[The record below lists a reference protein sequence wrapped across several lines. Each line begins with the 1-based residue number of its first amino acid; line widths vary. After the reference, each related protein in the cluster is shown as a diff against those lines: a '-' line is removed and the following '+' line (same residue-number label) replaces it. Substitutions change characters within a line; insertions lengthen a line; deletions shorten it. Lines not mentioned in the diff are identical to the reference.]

1 MKHILTIATILLIIC
16 SVQALAE
23 EITLYNSEGTAI
35 AYIDTDDEMTIY
47 LWKGQ
52 PVAYLEK
59 GSVWGFNG
67 EHLGWFSRG
76 IIRDR
81 KGYVVGC
88 IKDAVSSLYYRWE
101 PLKGLKK
108 LKPFKS
114 FQKMEPLKP
123 LDKDRW
129 SITPLSLFLAA
140 GGK

>member
-1 MKHILTIATILLIIC
+1 MKHILILATVLLIAC
-16 SVQALAE
+16 GGRALAE
-23 EITLYNSEGTAI
+23 DITLYNSDGAAI

-67 EHLGWFSRG
+67 EHLGWLSQG

-81 KGYVVGC
+81 RGYAVGC
-88 IKDAVSSLYYRWE
+88 LKDAVSMLYKLE
-101 PLKGLKK
+101 PLKGLKR
-108 LKPFKS
+108 LKPLKS
-114 FQKMEPLKP
+114 LQRLEPLKP

-129 SITPLSLFLAA
+129 SSTPLSLFLAA